1 MAKGMAAK
9 GPSNKPQTG
18 AAKKNVNPRTGKPF
32 KFSIKQLVAKQAA
45 GEQLGPKQIAR
56 LQKAGKIAPS
66 TATPTPQLTPQQ
78 IEQRVGAATG
88 GGVEQFMNIIGQQGA
103 FQPGSFA
110 DQMQAARQGVLQ
122 QFERTQ
128 APEFQRQQA
137 EFNQMA
143 AERGLDPNGV
153 AYKTLQQ
160 QLTQRQD
167 AAREGVM
174 LAAEQAAQQVQQQG
188 FGQALQGYQAP
199 AAMLGAFAPF
209 YDQFGRRLTEQE
221 QQEIARQKMAQDA
234 QIAREQIQG
243 GILQSRIGQFGQ
255 LSPEQQ
261 FQMLRE
267 KQAGDLALQMMPGQ
281 TQPRPSTGSAVAGGL
296 AQGIGAGISSW
307 LGKK

>member
-1 MAKGMAAK
+1 MAQGMAGR
-9 GPSNKPQTG
+9 GPSTQQASTNNR
-18 AAKKNVNPRTGKPF
+18 NVNPRTGKPF

-66 TATPTPQLTPQQ
+66 PATPTPQLTPQQ

-103 FQPGSFA
+103 FQPGSYA
-110 DQMQAARQGVLQ
+110 DQMNTARQSVLQ

-137 EFNQMA
+137 DFAQMA
-143 AERGLDPNGV
+143 AERGLDPNGA

-167 AAREGVM
+167 AAREGAM
-174 LAAEQAAQQVQQQG
+174 LAAEQAAQGVQAQA
-188 FGQALQGYQAP
+188 FGQQLQGYQAP

-209 YDQFGRRLTEQE
+209 YGQFGQRLTEQE
-221 QQEIARQKMAQDA
+221 QQELAKQQMAQDWQKA
-234 QIAREQIQG
+234 QLAAQTG
-243 GILQSRIGQFGQ
+243 LQQAKIGQFGQ

-261 FQMLRE
+261 FEMQRQQYGFMAGL
-267 KQAGDLALQMMPGQ
+267 KQLPGELPQ
-281 TQPRPSTGSAVAGGL
+281 QPSTGSSVVSGLGG
-296 AQGIGAGISSW
+296 GIGAGISSL
-307 LGKK
+307 LGGK